1 MPNLEVISAGNAVT
15 LAWRLWTKIPP
26 PPVIYDPPTLPV
38 ITIIDPTGAIQINRE
53 PMTKLEP
60 GLYGFTYITPSGSPA
75 RRLERDSQRDRCVW
89 DDFGERRCDRSI
101 ESNASFQ
108 TGVRRIECDVS

>member
-38 ITIIDPTGAIQINRE
+38 ITIIDPTGTIQISRE

-60 GLYGFTYITPSGSPA
+60 GLYGFTYITPAGGPLGVWSAMVNATDAFGTTSGSVDAVDQLKATPVF
-75 RRLERDSQRDRCVW
+75 RLV
-89 DDFGERRCDRSI
+89 
-101 ESNASFQ
+101 
-108 TGVRRIECDVS
+108 